1 MTTLDVRT
9 NTLTILS
16 PSNDMD
22 PNRADL
28 APRPA
33 SMSGLR
39 VGILDNGK
47 PNSDRLLELLGSNLV
62 AGYGVD
68 ITTVVH
74 KPAIGRLAPSSI
86 VDKLMSVSDVV
97 VTGVG
102 DCAGCC
108 SCTIADAVVL
118 EGKGVPVAAICTTE
132 FVTAAALAAASAG
145 APGYDVAVMPH
156 PFGSCT
162 EPQLAERALSLTERI
177 VALLTVRSA
186 AEADEL

>member
-1 MTTLDVRT
+1 MTTLDVHT

-16 PSNDMD
+16 PSNDME

-28 APRPA
+28 APRRA
-33 SMSGLR
+33 SLSGLR
-39 VGILDNGK
+39 LGILDNGK

-62 AGYGVD
+62 GAFGVD
-68 ITTVVH
+68 VATVLR
-74 KPAIGRLAPSSI
+74 KPAIGRLAPPAI
-86 VDKLMSVSDVV
+86 VDELIEASDVV

-108 SCTIADAVVL
+108 SCTIADAVAL
-118 EGKGVPVAAICTTE
+118 ESKGIPVAAICTTE

-162 EPQLAERALSLTERI
+162 DSQLAERASSLSERI
-177 VALLTVRSA
+177 AALLTAVSA
-186 AEADEL
+186 APAETR